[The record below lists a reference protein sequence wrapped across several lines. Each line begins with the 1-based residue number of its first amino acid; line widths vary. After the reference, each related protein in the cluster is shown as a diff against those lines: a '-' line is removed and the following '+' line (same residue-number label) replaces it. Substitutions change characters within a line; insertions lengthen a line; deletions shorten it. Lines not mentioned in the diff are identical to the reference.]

1 MTNERAK
8 ALADDAITRL
18 IELLEQGHS
27 ETLTAYLATLARF
40 HRYSFGNALLI
51 YFQRPDATRVAGFQT
66 WRKLG
71 RIVKRGERGIA
82 ILAPCVY
89 RRKDDEE
96 PAGEDERQVRGFRVA
111 HVFDVSQTHGD
122 PLPEFAAVR
131 GDPGSYLPRLKEL
144 VTAQGIVLEY
154 LDHLNG
160 ADGASS
166 GGRIALRHGL
176 DLAEEFGVLVHE
188 LAHELLHHGAGK
200 AKPRRT
206 VELEAEAVAYVV
218 CHAIR
223 LDTNTASSDYIQL
236 YRGDREALEASL
248 ATIQRTASAI
258 LTDLGLTG

>member
-1 MTNERAK
+1 MTNERART
-8 ALADDAITRL
+8 LADDALNRL
-18 IELLEQGHS
+18 VELLEQGHS

-51 YFQRPDATRVAGFQT
+51 HFQRPDATRVGGFHT

-71 RIVKRGERGIA
+71 RCVKRGEKGIA

-89 RRKDDEE
+89 RRTEGNEPDDA
-96 PAGEDERQVRGFRVA
+96 PERAVRGFRVV
-111 HVFDVSQTHGD
+111 HVFDVSQTEGD
-122 PLPEFAAVR
+122 PLPAFAAVR

-144 VTAQGIVLEY
+144 VAAQGIVLEY
-154 LDHLNG
+154 TDHLNG

-166 GGRIALRHGL
+166 GGRIVLRHGL

-188 LAHELLHHGAGK
+188 LAHELLHHTPNMD
-200 AKPRRT
+200 KPRRT
-206 VELEAEAVAYVV
+206 VELEAEAIAFVV

-236 YRGDREALEASL
+236 YRGNREALEASL
-248 ATIQRTASAI
+248 ATIQRTASGI
-258 LTDLGLTG
+258 LSDLGCGG